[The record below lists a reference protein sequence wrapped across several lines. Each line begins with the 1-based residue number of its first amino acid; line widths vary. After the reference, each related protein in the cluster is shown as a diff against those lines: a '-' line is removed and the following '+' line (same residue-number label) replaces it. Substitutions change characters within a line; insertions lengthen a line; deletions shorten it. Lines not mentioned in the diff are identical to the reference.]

1 MPLKYNSNLKLLGR
15 RLRDNLTDAEK
26 LLWRK
31 IRKKQIGNLQF
42 YRQRPIGSYIAD
54 FYCDKAKLI
63 IEIDGGQHYEKE
75 NILKDRTRDEYF
87 RKIGLRVVRF
97 TNLDILKN
105 IDNVVESVYQKI
117 KNPPPTLL

>member
-117 KNPPPTLL
+117 KNPPPALL

>member
-1 MPLKYNSNLKLLGR
+1 
-15 RLRDNLTDAEK
+15 LTDAEK

>member
-1 MPLKYNSNLKLLGR
+1 M
-15 RLRDNLTDAEK
+15 TDAEK

>member
-1 MPLKYNSNLKLLGR
+1 MPLKYNSNLKLLSR

-117 KNPPPTLL
+117 KNPPPALL